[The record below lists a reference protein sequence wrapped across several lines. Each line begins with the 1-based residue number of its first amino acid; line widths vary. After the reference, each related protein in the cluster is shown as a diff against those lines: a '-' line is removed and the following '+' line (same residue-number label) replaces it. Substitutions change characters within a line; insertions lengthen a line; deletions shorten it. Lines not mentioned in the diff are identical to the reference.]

1 MVGDRVRFEA
11 AGESLVGDVVSV
23 RDSYL
28 VVRVLRVDSGRLRA
42 FRFLVQR
49 GNAQRELAS

>member
-1 MVGDRVRFEA
+1 MVGDRVRFA
-11 AGESLVGDVVSV
+11 SGGESLVGEVVSV
-23 RDSYL
+23 RDSHV
-28 VVRVLRVDSGRLRA
+28 VVRVLRVVSGRLRS